1 MRKPLAC
8 IEHLLYAMLTQEVV
22 PIPRTLAK
30 RRKNPNKNYEI
41 PCQNPKSLLKLGT
54 RTITIMKILLVR
66 LPPPITQRTQLKEAS
81 GKPATEP
88 WVRNIYIN
96 MFLLQNIL

>member
-41 PCQNPKSLLKLGT
+41 PCPKSLLKLGT

-88 WVRNIYIN
+88 WVQNIYIN